1 MRMEEFQSW
10 NQMETLLFVLC
21 FYLLFITFGQT
32 VENEPLLEENE
43 NVEDED
49 DYEYECDGGEDIEEI
64 YGEPMEDIVEEEDER
79 EDTPQVINLL
89 PPPSPK
95 IAIPPSKNTEI
106 VQNISASKSLKKKV

>member
-1 MRMEEFQSW
+1 
-10 NQMETLLFVLC
+10 METLLFVLF
-21 FYLLFITFGQT
+21 FYLLFINFGQT

-49 DYEYECDGGEDIEEI
+49 DYEYECDGGDDVEEI
-64 YGEPMEDIVEEEDER
+64 YGEPMEDIIEEEEER

-95 IAIPPSKNTEI
+95 ITISPSKDTET
-106 VQNISASKSLKKKV
+106 VQNKSASKSLKKKVCSNLYYLYL